1 MTRKERNNIINW
13 ANTLSDDDLK
23 KQYYDCADGCLGTLT
38 DKMYELGYD
47 MSDIVERQEYEE
59 FMRQKADLLCMLCEE
74 RNIELWV

>member
-1 MTRKERNNIINW
+1 
-13 ANTLSDDDLK
+13 
-23 KQYYDCADGCLGTLT
+23 
-38 DKMYELGYD
+38 MYELGYD